1 MKLPLYIAVN
11 HKDVVLKVEENF
23 NRLQRA
29 LNREFKI
36 LASWKLEYLDDYGE
50 NQPIND
56 DESYFECLKC
66 CDGQAHYMNVIEI
79 VKIFLKK
86 KEYQLG
92 QSSVLIAN
100 LIWRKG
106 QLGAMCVFIYSL
118 IIRIVYR

>member
-29 LNREFKI
+29 LNREFKT
-36 LASWKLEYLDDYGE
+36 LASWKLEYLDEYGE

-79 VKIFLKK
+79 VKNIPEEKRISIRPI
-86 KEYQLG
+86 QCINC
-92 QSSVLIAN
+92 QSN
-100 LIWRKG
+100 L
-106 QLGAMCVFIYSL
+106 A
-118 IIRIVYR
+118 